1 MLLCDFASYYFCFN
15 LWMYIEQTFPNW
27 GVGHVCGL
35 CKCLQWSTLARSRK
49 KFEICDI
56 SPLPS
61 WMEYKWTFDLWSRE
75 ISPNTS
81 PHLYKRLIHMIPSLW
96 KAYITY
102 LYLYK
107 RLIYTYV
114 FLILCTLCIV
124 HIIHH
129 PKKTPDSAGK
139 PGYVLVICGR
149 SGMESEGGKFPKCLS
164 HRIYGTGIFTY

>member
-81 PHLYKRLIHMIPSLW
+81 PHLHKRLIRMIPSLW

-107 RLIYTYV
+107 RLIYTEV

-129 PKKTPDSAGK
+129 PKKTSRLSWKARLRSSDLREVGD
-139 PGYVLVICGR
+139 GVWGR
-149 SGMESEGGKFPKCLS
+149 KVSQMSIP
-164 HRIYGTGIFTY
+164 